1 MRVSKSS
8 KQPLQLVELVDFNN
22 PALFH
27 AYRAEYNIAD
37 VDYVRLPDTAV
48 TVHVVNTL
56 RGAEE
61 GHATIK
67 PHTEDIFGYA
77 VTFI

>member
-1 MRVSKSS
+1 
-8 KQPLQLVELVDFNN
+8 VELAEIDS
-22 PALFH
+22 PALLP

-61 GHATIK
+61 GHATFK